1 MFQATD
7 SDTVLVNAMASSKPA
22 QSVTNLAA
30 ANVSFALD
38 VYRQLSTMTP
48 GDNIFV
54 SPLSISAALAMT
66 YIGARGDTA
75 SMMKKVLRLEAL
87 SDADL
92 HAAFGEIL
100 TALNES
106 NAPYTLRTASR
117 LFVSRQHKFLDDF
130 VAATRR
136 HYGAEA
142 ALSDSVGDPD
152 GTRLQINKWV
162 EEQTA
167 EKIKDLLPNGS
178 IDSLTALV
186 LVNAVYFKGDWAT
199 KFDSRGTHDSE
210 FIVNA
215 QNTVNVKMMFRH
227 DKYRLCV
234 DSTIDCQIL
243 QLPYVSDRLA
253 MVVLLPRQLDGLESL
268 EKNLTADRLQ
278 QALRAVSSARPVEVD
293 VSLPKFRLE
302 QTCPLTDVLVAL
314 GMGDLFAAD
323 KADLSGMDGGRQLYV
338 SSAVHKAFI
347 DVTEE
352 GSEAAAATAITVALM
367 CMPDDPAE
375 FVADHPFLFLIV
387 DNRSGTVLFLGR
399 LARPPVSG

>member
-1 MFQATD
+1 
-7 SDTVLVNAMASSKPA
+7 MASSKPT

-30 ANVSFALD
+30 ANVAFALD
-38 VYRQLSTMTP
+38 VYLKLSIMTP
-48 GDNIFV
+48 ADNIFV
-54 SPLSISAALAMT
+54 SPLSVSAALAMT
-66 YIGARGDTA
+66 YLGARGDTA
-75 SMMKKVLRLEAL
+75 SMMKKVLRLEAW
-87 SDADL
+87 SDPEL

-117 LFVSRQHKFLDDF
+117 LYVSRQHEFIDDF

-142 ALSDSVGDPD
+142 ALSDFVGDPD
-152 GTRLQINKWV
+152 GSRLKINKWV

-178 IDSLTALV
+178 IDSLTAVV

-199 KFDSRGTHDSE
+199 KFDSRRTHNSE

-215 QNTVNVKMMFRH
+215 QEKVNVKMMFRH
-227 DKYRLCV
+227 DKYRLSV
-234 DSTIDCQIL
+234 DSTLDCQVL
-243 QLPYVSDRLA
+243 ELPYVSDRLA
-253 MVVLLPRQLDGLESL
+253 MVVLLPRQLDGLKSL

-278 QALRAVSSARPVEVD
+278 EALCAVSSARLVEVD

-323 KADLSGMDGGRQLYV
+323 KADLSGMDGGQQLYV

-352 GSEAAAATAITVALM
+352 GSEAAAATAVVVTNR
-367 CMPDDPAE
+367 CMPLRPQQK
-375 FVADHPFLFLIV
+375 FVANHPFLFVIT
-387 DNRSGTVLFLGR
+387 DNRSGSTVFLGR
-399 LARPPVSG
+399 LSRPPTSS

>member
-1 MFQATD
+1 
-7 SDTVLVNAMASSKPA
+7 MASLKPA

-38 VYRQLSTMTP
+38 VYLQLSIMTP

-66 YIGARGDTA
+66 YLGARGDTA

-92 HAAFGEIL
+92 HAAFGDTL

-142 ALSDSVGDPD
+142 ALSDFVGDPD
-152 GTRLQINKWV
+152 GSRLQINKWV

-199 KFDSRGTHDSE
+199 KFDSRGTHNSE

-215 QNTVNVKMMFRH
+215 QNTVNVNMMFRH

-234 DSTIDCQIL
+234 DSTLDCQII

-302 QTCPLTDVLVAL
+302 QTCPLTDVLGAL

-352 GSEAAAATAITVALM
+352 GSEAAAATAVVATNR
-367 CMPDDPAE
+367 CMPLRPQQE
-375 FVADHPFLFLIV
+375 FVANHPFLFVIV
-387 DNRSGTVLFLGR
+387 DNRSGSTLFLGR
-399 LARPPVSG
+399 LVRPPVSG

>member
-1 MFQATD
+1 
-7 SDTVLVNAMASSKPA
+7 MASSKPA

-30 ANVSFALD
+30 ANVAFALD

-48 GDNIFV
+48 GDNIFL

-66 YIGARGDTA
+66 YLGARGNTA
-75 SMMKKVLRLEAL
+75 SMMKKVLGLEAW

-92 HAAFGEIL
+92 HAAFGDIL

-142 ALSDSVGDPD
+142 ALSDFVGDPN
-152 GTRLQINKWV
+152 GSRLQINKWV

-167 EKIKDLLPNGS
+167 KKIKDLLPNGS

-227 DKYRLCV
+227 DKYRLSE
-234 DSTIDCQIL
+234 DSTLDCQIL
-243 QLPYVSDRLA
+243 QLPYVGDRLA
-253 MVVLLPRQLDGLESL
+253 MVVLLPRQPDGLESL
-268 EKNLTADRLQ
+268 EKNLTAHRLQ
-278 QALRAVSSARPVEVD
+278 QALRAVSSARPLEVD

-302 QTCPLTDVLVAL
+302 QTCPLTDVLMAL

-352 GSEAAAATAITVALM
+352 GSEAAAATAITVTLM
-367 CMPDDPAE
+367 CMPVDPPE
-375 FVADHPFLFLIV
+375 FVADHPFVFLIV

-399 LARPPVSG
+399 LATPPVSG

>member
-1 MFQATD
+1 
-7 SDTVLVNAMASSKPA
+7 MASLKPA

-38 VYRQLSTMTP
+38 VYLQLSIMTP

-66 YIGARGDTA
+66 YLGARGDTA

-142 ALSDSVGDPD
+142 ALSDFVGDPD
-152 GTRLQINKWV
+152 GSRLQINKWV

-234 DSTIDCQIL
+234 DSTLDCQIL

-314 GMGDLFAAD
+314 GMGDLFAED

-352 GSEAAAATAITVALM
+352 GSEAAAATAVVATNR
-367 CMPDDPAE
+367 CMPLRPQQK
-375 FVADHPFLFLIV
+375 FVANHPFLFVIA
-387 DNRSGTVLFLGR
+387 DNRSGSTLFLGR